1 MFKYILNIFFFSFLF
16 SFMQDLTFDGEGLG
30 EYIPMS
36 CLKSDRTFEKYVPLV
51 VHLMC
56 FIFLFVPFGVD

>member
-1 MFKYILNIFFFSFLF
+1 
-16 SFMQDLTFDGEGLG
+16 MQDLTFDGEGLG

-36 CLKSDRTFEKYVPLV
+36 CLKSNRTFEKYVPLV